1 MKENESESHIR
12 LCDPDGLECTRLLC
26 PRDFPGKNPGVVT
39 AIYFSRYQ
47 THVPCI
53 SRQIFFTT
61 EPPGKTKVFGRVN
74 LKSSHHTQ
82 IHTRVCEVLEVLTN
96 LLVVTIPQYM
106 QKSGHHFVHFRL
118 TQPCISFQFSS
129 AAQSCLTL
137 CHPMNCS
144 TPGLP
149 VHHQLP
155 DLAQTHVHWVGD
167 ATQPSHPLSSPS
179 LLPSIFASIRVFSNE
194 LVLHIR

>member
-1 MKENESESHIR
+1 MKVKVTSGSVTPMVWSAPGSSVPGISQAR
-12 LCDPDGLECTRLLC
+12 ILEWLLLFTS
-26 PRDFPGKNPGVVT
+26 PGIKPMFPASAG
-39 AIYFSRYQ
+39 R
-47 THVPCI
+47 
-53 SRQIFFTT
+53 FFLTT

-96 LLVVTIPQYM
+96 LLMVTIPQYM

-118 TQPCISFQFSS
+118 IQPCISFQFSS

-155 DLAQTHVHWVGD
+155 DLAQTHVHRVSE
-167 ATQPSHPLSSPS
+167 AIQTSYPMSSPS
-179 LLPSIFASIRVFSNE
+179 PLPSINTMRGRYFGV
-194 LVLHIR
+194 